1 MSNPEIRE
9 LEAFLALAE
18 ELHFGRAGERLYL
31 SQSRISQLLRALE
44 SRIGG
49 RLVDRTSRRVRLT
62 PLGEQ
67 LHAGL
72 RPAFDAIV
80 TTIGEVRDAARG
92 LGGVFRVGFQGT
104 ANDAFLRAVAAFRDA
119 HPECAAEIA
128 EIPLSDPFGA
138 VHRGEVDAAVVLTPV
153 RDDALV
159 VGPVFST
166 RPLTLAVSDR
176 HPYARRDGVDAEEL
190 ADGPLIGVAGA
201 APEYWRLAQ
210 APVVTPRRAGDPVRA
225 RGEQPAGGAGAGAD
239 GPGSDAA
246 VPPYGRLLRQP
257 RRGLRPGDR
266 PPRLLARAGV
276 APAPR
281 DGQDPRL
288 RAGARGR
295 RRSHRVSGPAPE
307 SRGPLPCCTC
317 RTPTPG
323 GAPACS

>member
-9 LEAFLALAE
+9 LEAFLALAD

-80 TTIGEVRDAARG
+80 TTIGEVREAARG

-210 APVVTPRRAGDPVRA
+210 APVVTPGGRAIP
-225 RGEQPAGGAGAGAD
+225 
-239 GPGSDAA
+239 
-246 VPPYGRLLRQP
+246 
-257 RRGLRPGDR
+257 
-266 PPRLLARAGV
+266 
-276 APAPR
+276 
-281 DGQDPRL
+281 
-288 RAGARGR
+288 
-295 RRSHRVSGPAPE
+295 SGPAVSSLQE
-307 SRGPLPCCTC
+307 GLALVRTGRGAMLLCHPTADYYGSHAVVFVPVTGLPDSSLALVWHRHHETA
-317 RTPTPG
+317 RTRG
-323 GAPACS
+323 FARALADVAEAAG

>member
-67 LHAGL
+67 LHTGL

-80 TTIGEVRDAARG
+80 TTIDEVREVARG

-104 ANDAFLRAVAAFRDA
+104 ANDPFMRAVTAFRDG
-119 HPECAAEIA
+119 HPGCAAEIV

-138 VHRGEVDAAVVLTPV
+138 VHRGEVDAAVVLMPV
-153 RDDALV
+153 LDDALV
-159 VGPVFST
+159 LGPVFSA

-176 HPYARRDGVDAEEL
+176 HPYARRPGIDAEDL
-190 ADGPLIGVAGA
+190 ADCPLIGVQGA
-201 APEYWRLAQ
+201 APEYWRRAQ
-210 APVVTPRRAGDPVRA
+210 AP
-225 RGEQPAGGAGAGAD
+225 
-239 GPGSDAA
+239 A
-246 VPPYGRLLRQP
+246 V
-257 RRGLRPGDR
+257 
-266 PPRLLARAGV
+266 
-276 APAPR
+276 
-281 DGQDPRL
+281 
-288 RAGARGR
+288 
-295 RRSHRVSGPAPE
+295 
-307 SRGPLPCCTC
+307 
-317 RTPTPG
+317 TPG
-323 GAPACS
+323 GRAIPAGPSVSSLQEGLALVRADRGAMLLCDPTADYHGSHAVAFVPVTGLPDSSLALVWHRNHETARTRGFARALASTAASTAASAAASAG

>member
-80 TTIGEVRDAARG
+80 TTIDEVRDAARG

-104 ANDAFLRAVAAFRDA
+104 ANDAFLRAVAAFRDT

-210 APVVTPRRAGDPVRA
+210 APVVTPGGRAIP
-225 RGEQPAGGAGAGAD
+225 
-239 GPGSDAA
+239 
-246 VPPYGRLLRQP
+246 
-257 RRGLRPGDR
+257 
-266 PPRLLARAGV
+266 
-276 APAPR
+276 
-281 DGQDPRL
+281 
-288 RAGARGR
+288 
-295 RRSHRVSGPAPE
+295 SGPAVSSLQE
-307 SRGPLPCCTC
+307 GLALVRTGRGSMLLCHPTADYYVSHAVVFVPVTGLPDSSLALVWHRHHETAKT
-317 RTPTPG
+317 RG
-323 GAPACS
+323 FARALADVAEAAG

>member
-80 TTIGEVRDAARG
+80 RTVDEVRDVARG
-92 LGGVFRVGFQGT
+92 VGGRFRVGFQGT
-104 ANDAFLRAVAAFRDA
+104 ANDPFMRAVVAFRDG
-119 HPECAAEIA
+119 HPESAAEIV

-138 VHRGEVDAAVVLTPV
+138 VRRGEVDAAVVLMPV
-153 RDDALV
+153 RDEELV
-159 VGPVFST
+159 LGPVFSA

-176 HPYARRDGVDAEEL
+176 HPYARRPRIDAEDL
-190 ADGPLIGVAGA
+190 AGSPLIGVHGA

-210 APVVTPRRAGDPVRA
+210 APVVTPAGRAIPPGPSVSSLQEGLALVRA
-225 RGEQPAGGAGAGAD
+225 DRGTMLLCDPTAD
-239 GPGSDAA
+239 YYGSHA
-246 VPPYGRLLRQP
+246 VTFVPVTGLPESALALVWHRNHETART
-257 RRGLRPGDR
+257 RGF
-266 PPRLLARAGV
+266 ARALADVTEATG
-276 APAPR
+276 
-281 DGQDPRL
+281 
-288 RAGARGR
+288 
-295 RRSHRVSGPAPE
+295 
-307 SRGPLPCCTC
+307 
-317 RTPTPG
+317 
-323 GAPACS
+323 

>member
-9 LEAFLALAE
+9 LEAFLALAD

-80 TTIGEVRDAARG
+80 RTVDEVRDVARG
-92 LGGVFRVGFQGT
+92 VGGLFRVGFQGT
-104 ANDAFLRAVAAFRDA
+104 ANDPFMRALVAFRDG
-119 HPECAAEIA
+119 HPECAAEIV

-138 VHRGEVDAAVVLTPV
+138 VRRGEVDAAVVLMPV
-153 RDDALV
+153 RDEELV
-159 VGPVFST
+159 LGPVFSA

-176 HPYARRDGVDAEEL
+176 HPYARRPRIDAEDL
-190 ADGPLIGVAGA
+190 AGSPLIGVHGA

-210 APVVTPRRAGDPVRA
+210 APDVTPTGRAIPPGPSVSSLQEGLALVRA
-225 RGEQPAGGAGAGAD
+225 DRGTMLLCDPTAD
-239 GPGSDAA
+239 YYGSHA
-246 VPPYGRLLRQP
+246 VTFVPVTGLPESALALVWHRNHETART
-257 RRGLRPGDR
+257 RGF
-266 PPRLLARAGV
+266 ARALADV
-276 APAPR
+276 T
-281 DGQDPRL
+281 
-288 RAGARGR
+288 GATG
-295 RRSHRVSGPAPE
+295 
-307 SRGPLPCCTC
+307 
-317 RTPTPG
+317 
-323 GAPACS
+323 

>member
-67 LHAGL
+67 LHAEL

-80 TTIGEVRDAARG
+80 RTVDEVRDVARG
-92 LGGVFRVGFQGT
+92 VGGRFRVGFQGT
-104 ANDAFLRAVAAFRDA
+104 ANDPFMRAVVAFRDG
-119 HPECAAEIA
+119 HPECAAEIV

-138 VHRGEVDAAVVLTPV
+138 VRRGEVDAAVVLMPV
-153 RDDALV
+153 RDEELV
-159 VGPVFST
+159 LGPVFSA

-176 HPYARRDGVDAEEL
+176 HPYARRPRIDAEDL
-190 ADGPLIGVAGA
+190 AGSPLIGVHGA

-210 APVVTPRRAGDPVRA
+210 APVVTPAGRAIPPGPSVSSLQEGLALVRA
-225 RGEQPAGGAGAGAD
+225 DRGTMLLCDPTAD
-239 GPGSDAA
+239 YYGSHA
-246 VPPYGRLLRQP
+246 VTFVPVTGLPESALALVWHRNHETART
-257 RRGLRPGDR
+257 RGF
-266 PPRLLARAGV
+266 ARALADVTEATG
-276 APAPR
+276 
-281 DGQDPRL
+281 
-288 RAGARGR
+288 
-295 RRSHRVSGPAPE
+295 
-307 SRGPLPCCTC
+307 
-317 RTPTPG
+317 
-323 GAPACS
+323 